1 MNGNHKLGQEVA
13 SLKIALSTLQIEQSR
28 MILSG
33 EGTTENYSIPIK
45 YIIGIINEKQYEYKA
60 YNLRVKEF
68 NKY

>member
-45 YIIGIINEKQYEYKA
+45 YIIGIINEKHIT
-60 YNLRVKEF
+60 
-68 NKY
+68 